1 MTLCVVVMRQLFVFP
16 PSVHVG
22 AVTCGPPP
30 RQDAAQRHRGN
41 VVVCVEP
48 RADSPTRHNIPL
60 VMNRV
65 IFGTFYS
72 SLSISHVVF
81 FLSFFSTF
89 AAFIYSH
96 RRLSAPENLNITK
109 FFLVFLLLL
118 LYFQLVHG
126 DDENLNARV
135 TLPCDCTVGLA
146 AASSAMRE
154 REREISM
161 YIYVAARPF
170 YFFSMKFCYLPRCVF
185 SLTPAAP
192 IPGNLQILF

>member
-72 SLSISHVVF
+72 SLYFSRR
-81 FLSFFSTF
+81 FLSFFFSTF
-89 AAFIYSH
+89 AAFIHSH

-118 LYFQLVHG
+118 YFQLVHG
-126 DDENLNARV
+126 DDDNLNARV
-135 TLPCDCTVGLA
+135 TRPCDCTVGLA
-146 AASSAMRE
+146 VASSAMRE
-154 REREISM
+154 RRRN
-161 YIYVAARPF
+161 IYVSLCSSSPIS
-170 YFFSMKFCYLPRCVF
+170 FFSMKFCYLPRCVF

>member
-72 SLSISHVVF
+72 SLSLSHVVF
-81 FLSFFSTF
+81 FLSFFLLDLCCFHLFTSSAICTGESKYHE
-89 AAFIYSH
+89 I
-96 RRLSAPENLNITK
+96 LSLCFFFFFFYIFNL
-109 FFLVFLLLL
+109 
-118 LYFQLVHG
+118 
-126 DDENLNARV
+126 
-135 TLPCDCTVGLA
+135 CTV
-146 AASSAMRE
+146 MM
-154 REREISM
+154 I
-161 YIYVAARPF
+161 I
-170 YFFSMKFCYLPRCVF
+170 
-185 SLTPAAP
+185 
-192 IPGNLQILF
+192 

>member
-1 MTLCVVVMRQLFVFP
+1 MRQLFVFP

-118 LYFQLVHG
+118 DFQLVHG
-126 DDENLNARV
+126 DDDNLNARV
-135 TLPCDCTVGLA
+135 TRPCDCTVGLA